1 MSDLPPQVIC
11 ASISKRLVEDL
22 STTLDKE
29 VLIQT
34 IEELKKELT
43 LKLIKECLSG
53 YCIDVLDSIKDYVTQ
68 QTQRQGNLQQLSQR
82 QGSREKPIAEA
93 GQSTT
98 TIGSATNSQSQLSP
112 QDAEKPIAPTTDSSS
127 SSFLSS
133 TPVSVDSMSTLK
145 EAKGVKRVKSS
156 NK

>member
-29 VLIQT
+29 VLIEV

-43 LKLIKECLSG
+43 LKLIRECLSG
-53 YCIDVLDSIKDYVTQ
+53 YSVLVLDSIKDYVTQ
-68 QTQRQGNLQQLSQR
+68 QAQRQGN
-82 QGSREKPIAEA
+82 REKPIAEA

-98 TIGSATNSQSQLSP
+98 AIGSATNSQSQLSP
-112 QDAEKPIAPTTDSSS
+112 ENAEKPIAPTITIPPTCFPSSM
-127 SSFLSS
+127 
-133 TPVSVDSMSTLK
+133 PVSVNSMSTLK

>member
-29 VLIQT
+29 VLIQA

-68 QTQRQGNLQQLSQR
+68 QTQRQG
-82 QGSREKPIAEA
+82 SREKPIAEA

-98 TIGSATNSQSQLSP
+98 AIGSATNSQSQLSP